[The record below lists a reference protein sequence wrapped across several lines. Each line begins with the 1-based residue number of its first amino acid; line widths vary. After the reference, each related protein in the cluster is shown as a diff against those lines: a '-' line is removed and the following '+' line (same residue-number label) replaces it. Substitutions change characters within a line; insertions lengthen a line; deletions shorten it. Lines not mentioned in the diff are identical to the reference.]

1 MVLVGHGRNDN
12 RVRYG
17 RRWIGWFFIL
27 TVCIFMRDYY
37 LQYSNFLSLRDKEA
51 VVVSPVIPVYTLRK
65 KTEIKTV
72 AALKRLPGSL
82 VPWRSLNWLNE

>member
-1 MVLVGHGRNDN
+1 
-12 RVRYG
+12 
-17 RRWIGWFFIL
+17 
-27 TVCIFMRDYY
+27 MRDYY
-37 LQYSNFLSLRDKEA
+37 LQYSNFLSLRDKEP
-51 VVVSPVIPVYTLRK
+51 VIVSPVIPVYTLEEDGK